1 MKYSKNELEVEILFD
16 GEKITIQKKEE
27 ENEVKRV

>member
-16 GEKITIQKKEE
+16 GEKNNDSEE
-27 ENEVKRV
+27 GGGKWN